1 LGRSVWGGF
10 FYGKFRE
17 AANKENSYMSVQL
30 QKRLFTVKEY
40 HLMTEAGILSE
51 GDRVELIEGE
61 IVKMAAIG
69 TRHASS
75 VKRLIA
81 VFSDLERR
89 RAIIGAQD
97 PIQLTERTEPQPDVV
112 LLEPRADYYA
122 TAHPVPS
129 EVLLLVEVSDS
140 TVDYDRD
147 VKVSIYAR
155 SLIQEVWLVDLVENC
170 LEVYRQ
176 PGPNGYSLMLKF
188 WRGQQV
194 APLAF
199 PDLEVSVDFILG

>member
-1 LGRSVWGGF
+1 
-10 FYGKFRE
+10 
-17 AANKENSYMSVQL
+17 MSVQL

-40 HLMTEAGILSE
+40 HSMTEVGILSE

-61 IVKMAAIG
+61 IVKMPAIG

-75 VKRLIA
+75 VKRLT
-81 VFSDLERR
+81 RR
-89 RAIIGAQD
+89 LGLIPEYRATLGVQD
-97 PIQLTERTEPQPDVV
+97 PIQLSERTEPQPDFV

-155 SLIQEVWLVDLVENC
+155 SLIQEVWLVDLVESC

>member
-1 LGRSVWGGF
+1 
-10 FYGKFRE
+10 
-17 AANKENSYMSVQL
+17 MSVQL

-40 HLMTEAGILSE
+40 HLMTEVGILSE

-69 TRHASS
+69 TRHASC
-75 VKRLIA
+75 VRRLIRS
-81 VFSDLERR
+81 FSVIPQNL
-89 RAIIGAQD
+89 AILGVQD

-112 LLEPRADYYA
+112 LLQSRADYYA

-140 TVDYDRD
+140 TVDYDRE

-155 SLIQEVWLVDLVENC
+155 SLVQEVWLVDLVKNC

-176 PGPNGYSLMLKF
+176 PGPNGYSLIIKF

-194 APLAF
+194 ASLAF

>member
-1 LGRSVWGGF
+1 
-10 FYGKFRE
+10 
-17 AANKENSYMSVQL
+17 MSVQM
-30 QKRLFTVKEY
+30 QRRLFTVQEY
-40 HLMTEAGILSE
+40 HLMGEAGILGE
-51 GDRVELIEGE
+51 DDRVELIEGE
-61 IVKMAAIG
+61 IVQMAAIG

-112 LLEPRADYYA
+112 LLQPRADYYA

-140 TVDYDRD
+140 TVGFDRD
-147 VKVSIYAR
+147 VKVPNYAR
-155 SLIQEVWLVDLVENC
+155 SGIQEVWLWDLDVNC
-170 LEVYRQ
+170 LEVYRA
-176 PGPNGYSLMLKF
+176 PTANGYTSLKKF
-188 WRGQQV
+188 ERGETV

-199 PDLEVSVDFILG
+199 PEFEVSVDFILG

>member
-1 LGRSVWGGF
+1 
-10 FYGKFRE
+10 
-17 AANKENSYMSVQL
+17 MSVQI
-30 QKRLFTVKEY
+30 QRWLFTVQQY
-40 HLMTEAGILSE
+40 HLMSEAGILRE
-51 GDRVELIEGE
+51 DERLELIEGE
-61 IVKMAAIG
+61 IIQMAAIG
-69 TRHASS
+69 TRHASC
-75 VKRLIA
+75 VKRLIDQ
-81 VFSDLERR
+81 FSVIPEEI
-89 RAIIGAQD
+89 AILDVQN
-97 PIQLTERTEPQPDVV
+97 PIRLTDRTEPQPDI
-112 LLEPRADYYA
+112 LWLQLRADYA

-129 EVLLLVEVSDS
+129 EVLLLVEVADS
-140 TVDYDRD
+140 TVDNDRNI
-147 VKVSIYAR
+147 KVPIYAR

>member
-1 LGRSVWGGF
+1 
-10 FYGKFRE
+10 
-17 AANKENSYMSVQL
+17 MSVQI
-30 QKRLFTVKEY
+30 QRRLFTVQEY
-40 HLMTEAGILSE
+40 HLMGEAGILGE
-51 GDRVELIEGE
+51 DDWVELIEGE
-61 IVKMAAIG
+61 IVQMAAIG

-81 VFSDLERR
+81 VFSDLDRR
-89 RAIIGAQD
+89 KAIMGAQD

-112 LLEPRADYYA
+112 LLQPRADYYA

-129 EVLLLVEVSDS
+129 EVLLLVEVADS
-140 TVDYDRD
+140 TVDNDRNI
-147 VKVSIYAR
+147 KVPIYAR
-155 SLIQEVWLVDLVENC
+155 SGIQEVWLVDLVENC

-199 PDLEVSVDFILG
+199 PEFEVSVDFILG